1 MINAVS
7 SATPGTIHAM
17 DKVSK
22 EQLYSPGAYALQE
35 LLASEAPPPP
45 RRQSGGF
52 LSFLAKVVFMAA
64 VVCGLA
70 VGLRRYVPA
79 IKNVDLTKDLAKD
92 CKFMEKVNYDIAKSA
107 EWIKSHT
114 VGLINSIKKD
124 KKAEAGK
131 SGAAQTEAT
140 AK

>member
-7 SATPGTIHAM
+7 SATPSTIHAM

-52 LSFLAKVVFMAA
+52 LSFLAKVAFGVVALGA
-64 VVCGLA
+64 VA
-70 VGLRRYVPA
+70 VGLRRYIPA

-107 EWIKSHT
+107 EWIKNHT
-114 VGLINSIKKD
+114 VGLINSIRKD

-131 SGAAQTEAT
+131 SGTTQAEAT